1 MVKGN
6 LRGGKAFKKGKKG
19 GAQDDGEGGRNKFA
33 GLEEDQQYARV
44 LRALGNRRML
54 CFCND
59 GIDRICKIRGKLC
72 RGPGKQRIEV
82 GDIVILS
89 FRDFEEDD
97 SDSDTENQSTTKK
110 LFSPVSS
117 LMESDNGTRAITGTA
132 ATLANGKKEIAD
144 IVHKI
149 PLGHWKYVR
158 KESGV
163 HKLLFPDRGT
173 GDEDA
178 MDDLFEREEANVG
191 ATGDDELNID
201 DI

>member
-19 GAQDDGEGGRNKFA
+19 GGQDDGEGGRNKFA
-33 GLEEDQQYARV
+33 GLEEDQQYGRV
-44 LRALGNRRML
+44 LRALGDRRML

-59 GIDRICKIRGKLC
+59 GVDRICKIRGKLC

-89 FRDFEEDD
+89 FRDFEDED
-97 SDSDTENQSTTKK
+97 SDSDVQSTPKK
-110 LFSPVSS
+110 VSAPLSS
-117 LMESDNGTRAITGTA
+117 LMESDNGTRTITGTA
-132 ATLANGKKEIAD
+132 ATLANGKKDIAD

-149 PLGHWKYVR
+149 PTGHWKYVR
-158 KESGV
+158 KESGI
-163 HKLLFPDRGT
+163 HKLLFPDRVVG
-173 GDEDA
+173 EDDT
-178 MDDLFEREEANVG
+178 MDDLFEREEAPAVTN
-191 ATGDDELNID
+191 ELNID

>member
-19 GAQDDGEGGRNKFA
+19 GNPEEGEGRTKFD
-33 GLEEDQQYARV
+33 GLEDDQQYARV
-44 LRALGNRRML
+44 LRALGDRRML

-59 GIDRICKIRGKLC
+59 GVDRICKIRGKLC

-82 GDIVILS
+82 GDIVVLS

-97 SDSDTENQSTTKK
+97 SDAEDHSKK
-110 LFSPVSS
+110 SSAPLSS

-132 ATLANGKKEIAD
+132 ATLANGKKDIAD
-144 IVHKI
+144 IVRKI
-149 PLGHWKYVR
+149 SSSHWKYVR

-163 HKLLFPDRGT
+163 HKLLFPDRITVG
-173 GDEDA
+173 GEEEDED
-178 MDDLFEREEANVG
+178 DDLFEREGEGG
-191 ATGDDELNID
+191 ATVDEELNID